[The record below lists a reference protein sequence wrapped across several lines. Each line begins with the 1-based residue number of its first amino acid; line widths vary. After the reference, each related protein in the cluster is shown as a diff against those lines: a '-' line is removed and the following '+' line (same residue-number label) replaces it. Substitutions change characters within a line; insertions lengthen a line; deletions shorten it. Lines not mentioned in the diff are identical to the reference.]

1 MNEQR
6 IAWGANNTGQAA
18 IPQVR
23 KMTVK
28 EMKFK
33 FCSPAFIP
41 LTNRPPIAPGHIAHS
56 ARGKSQPQQSSR
68 SRLFLLLLGMMH
80 RLGIVPQ
87 RLLGEPLR
95 VLVLSIRR
103 EMIVASA
110 MG

>member
-1 MNEQR
+1 VAIRADPEPGQAAGSGRRLLETVVMNEQR

-68 SRLFLLLLGMMH
+68 SWLLC
-80 RLGIVPQ
+80 
-87 RLLGEPLR
+87 R
-95 VLVLSIRR
+95 VIDNAEFKGVIS
-103 EMIVASA
+103 
-110 MG
+110 